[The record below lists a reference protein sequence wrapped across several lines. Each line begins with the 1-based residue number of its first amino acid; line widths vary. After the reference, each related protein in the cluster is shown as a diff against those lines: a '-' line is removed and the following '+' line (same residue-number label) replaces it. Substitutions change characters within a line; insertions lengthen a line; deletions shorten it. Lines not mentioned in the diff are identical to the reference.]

1 MKRGSKHTAMRL
13 DNRRNRILSICC
25 GAHAIQDGLSAALYV
40 LLPVLA
46 QAFGLSYA
54 QVGLLRSINNGAMA
68 LLEMSTGIISE
79 RLGERNLLAFG
90 LICAGAGYLILALAD
105 GIWGLAACLF
115 VVGVGGAFQHAL
127 SSSII
132 SRAFE
137 SEGRRGALGLY
148 NSSGDA
154 GKLLFTGLF
163 SLAMGIGV
171 AWQGAVAAFG
181 AAALMGAAIIF
192 FVLVIAAAG
201 GPRLSGNSKI
211 QNAKLGWGIQN
222 KTEFVGL
229 CASVFLD
236 TAIQAGFLTF
246 LAFFLAEKDV
256 PMSYA
261 TLAVTLTLVGGVFGK
276 AACGFLAERIGT
288 RMAFALVQG
297 LTACGIVALLY
308 VEKTLAFVLLP
319 VLGMFLQGSTSIT
332 YGVVG
337 DIVHADRLSRG
348 FALIYSV
355 SSLSGLLGPIFF
367 GVLGDN
373 FGIETAMFT
382 MALISMLAIL
392 PITFLQSQVNVH
404 TGKT

>member
-1 MKRGSKHTAMRL
+1 MRL
-13 DNRRNRILSICC
+13 DSRRKRILSICC

-54 QVGLLRSINNGAMA
+54 QIGLLRSVNNGAMA
-68 LLEMSTGIISE
+68 LLEMSSGLISE

-90 LICAGAGYLILALAD
+90 LICAGAGYMVLADGNWGAD

-127 SSSII
+127 SSSIV
-132 SRAFE
+132 SSTFE
-137 SEGRRGALGLY
+137 TDGRRGALGLY

-154 GKLLFTGLF
+154 GKLIFTGLF
-163 SLAMGIGV
+163 SLAMGLGV
-171 AWQGAVAAFG
+171 AWQGVVSAFGVAAAIG
-181 AAALMGAAIIF
+181 AVVVF
-192 FVLVIAAAG
+192 FVLSTAAAG
-201 GPRLSGNSKI
+201 GRRPSGISEH

-222 KTEFVGL
+222 KTGFAGL

-246 LAFFLAEKDV
+246 LAFFLAERDV

-261 TLAVTLTLVGGVFGK
+261 TLAVTLTLVGGMFGK
-276 AACGFLAERIGT
+276 AACGFLAERIGART
-288 RMAFALVQG
+288 AFALVQG

-308 VEKTLAFVLLP
+308 VEKTMAFVLLP

-355 SSLSGLLGPIFF
+355 SSLSGLMGPIFF

-373 FGIETAMFT
+373 FGIETAMFA
-382 MALISMLAIL
+382 MALISMLAIP
-392 PITFLQSQVNVH
+392 PIILLQLNVAANN
-404 TGKT
+404 GNN